1 MLFELFCYGFISCE
15 YQAQLTNYLK
25 LDNCETQLFF
35 CYIGTYISI
44 YEIVY
49 IQLYFGYKKRSGYMT
64 SNDYIQI
71 YQSNLKESP
80 HNPNIHYIQYYL
92 FSQ

>member
-1 MLFELFCYGFISCE
+1 
-15 YQAQLTNYLK
+15 
-25 LDNCETQLFF
+25 
-35 CYIGTYISI
+35 
-44 YEIVY
+44 
-49 IQLYFGYKKRSGYMT
+49 MT

-92 FSQ
+92 FSQWFWPKKKRRRRRRRHYHITGKHFEIWIP